1 MQATENNTPFRR
13 MIFGLVAI
21 TLVSILLRTVFAKSI
36 GQFWPNF
43 TPIAALAL
51 FSGAMLWNHKWMFV
65 FPVGAMLI
73 SDTIKEIMAPGT
85 GFYPDMVYVYG
96 AFFAILC
103 IGTLIRNS
111 RKPLYIFA
119 ASLSG
124 SILFFLVTNFG
135 AWTSI
140 PEYSKD
146 FSGLM
151 QSYTMGLPFFKYTVL
166 GDLFYNAVFFGGYF
180 LLVSK
185 NPVQT
190 QKA

>member
-1 MQATENNTPFRR
+1 MQSKENNNPSRR

-51 FSGAMLWNHKWMFV
+51 FSGAMLWNHKWMFI
-65 FPVGAMLI
+65 FPIGAMLI
-73 SDTIKEIMAPGT
+73 SDSIKEIMAPGT
-85 GFYPDMVYVYG
+85 GFYADMVYVYG
-96 AFFAILC
+96 SFFAILF
-103 IGTLIRNS
+103 IGTLIRNNK
-111 RKPLYIFA
+111 KPLFIIGT
-119 ASLSG
+119 SLLG

-140 PEYSKD
+140 PEYSRN

-180 LLVSK
+180 FLVSRK
-185 NPVQT
+185 AVQA